1 MNSVSIS
8 NLSTV
13 CLKCPLTRM
22 GNSIL
27 YILKNAQDFRDIQEE
42 LGNRASVDKYRH
54 NEFHLRQTD
63 LLLGLSIERV
73 PYHGSNR

>member
-1 MNSVSIS
+1 
-8 NLSTV
+8 
-13 CLKCPLTRM
+13 M

-42 LGNRASVDKYRH
+42 YGKRASVDKYRY

-63 LLLGLSIERV
+63 LLLGLSKERV
-73 PYHGSNR
+73 PYHGSIGAQVHT

>member
-1 MNSVSIS
+1 
-8 NLSTV
+8 
-13 CLKCPLTRM
+13 M

-42 LGNRASVDKYRH
+42 QGNRASVDKDRH